1 VEDGLLLYSVKF
13 ILKPHISIDD
23 SGLDLLSLTPEG
35 KIVLSLK
42 HGKHMYS
49 ELKFETGLSDRWLWT
64 KLKELESAGIVRK
77 DQRWYSLAEDL
88 KVSSYELS
96 LYMSFQAKRLADE
109 LARMRSVR
117 AIVLFGAVPQGSA
130 AEYSDIDIIVIVEA
144 PTEKTKE
151 KVLSKISKLE
161 LDYHL
166 TIDPIIMDEDDFLAN
181 VQLDEGGIF
190 YGIAEGFEVM
200 HDKTKKL
207 GQLLANRVDEVR
219 RTHER
224 LEEGGIWLRVR

>member
-1 VEDGLLLYSVKF
+1 M
-13 ILKPHISIDD
+13 
-23 SGLDLLSLTPEG
+23 DLISLTPEG
-35 KIVLSLK
+35 RIILSLK
-42 HGKHMYS
+42 HGKHAYS

-64 KLKELESAGIVRK
+64 KLKELESAGIVEK
-77 DQRWYSLAEDL
+77 DQRWYGLAKDL
-88 KVSSYELS
+88 KVSPYELS
-96 LYMSFQAKRLADE
+96 LYMSFQARRLADE
-109 LARMRSVR
+109 LARTRSVK
-117 AIVLFGAVPQGSA
+117 AVVLFGGVPKGNA
-130 AEYSDIDIIVIVEA
+130 TEYSDIDMIVIVEA

-151 KVLSKISKLE
+151 KVLSRISKLE

-190 YGIAEGFEVM
+190 YGIAEGFEVL

-207 GQLLANRVDEVR
+207 GQLLTNRVAEVR